1 MSRVLVL
8 HPGAMGSSLI
18 GALSPRHEVNFCA
31 AGRSELSIRRAGD
44 AGASDGGDLTTACAN
59 VDVVLSI
66 CPPAAALDIATA
78 VASTGFSGLYIDA
91 NAIAPATMHQV
102 DAVLT
107 NANVVDAG
115 VVGPPAW
122 THGTTRMFV
131 SGPDAAEVVA
141 LFGGSPVDSVVVEGG
156 LGAASALKMA
166 YSAWS
171 KGSSALLLGVGA
183 YAARAGVIEPLMD
196 EWARSQPGV
205 VERLA
210 ASAQSTAPKAW
221 RFVAEMHEI
230 AASFGEV
237 GLTGNLHE
245 GAAAIYELLAECKD
259 STPSF
264 DEVMELLG
272 RPQLGS

>member
-1 MSRVLVL
+1 M
-8 HPGAMGSSLI
+8 
-18 GALSPRHEVNFCA
+18 SPRHEVNFCA

-78 VASTGFSGLYIDA
+78 VASTGFAGLYIDA